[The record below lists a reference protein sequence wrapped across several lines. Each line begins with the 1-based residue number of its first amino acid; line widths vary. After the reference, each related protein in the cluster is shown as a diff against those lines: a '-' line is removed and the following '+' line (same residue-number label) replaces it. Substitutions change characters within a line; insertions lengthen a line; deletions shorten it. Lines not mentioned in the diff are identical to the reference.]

1 MIDLHVHTTHSDGQF
16 EVVQILQRAKDGGI
30 DTISFCDHNVVGA
43 YEELAKF
50 DLSNFGIK
58 IIPGVEFDFAYK
70 GKDFHMLGYNFD
82 WRKLNKSRIIDKNTP
97 EDKMEEERKHLIFL
111 KEVCKKLNIK
121 IDDSLDIKS
130 PNEKA
135 STILKYHMMEFEEN
149 SQILDEMLG
158 KDREKS
164 FARGFVHNPNSP
176 FFIDMTRGLPTAQ
189 EVANEIHR
197 CGGMVF
203 LAHPFDYKDID
214 HKQYIQ
220 EIFDLGILDGIECI
234 HTRHTLEQI
243 NYIKEFCRTH
253 NLKVSG
259 GSDFHRDGKQRLGYG
274 ANGTIQITKDYL
286 LKNIEREVKSN
297 GREI

>member
-1 MIDLHVHTTHSDGQF
+1 MIDLHVHTTHSDGQLT
-16 EVVQILQRAKDGGI
+16 VLQILQRAKDAGI
-30 DTISFCDHNVVGA
+30 DAISFCDHNVVGA
-43 YEELAKF
+43 YEELVKF
-50 DLSNFGIK
+50 DLSNFRIK

-70 GKDFHMLGYNFD
+70 GKDFHMLGYNFE
-82 WRKLNKSRIIDKNTP
+82 WRKLNKSRIIDKKTS
-97 EDKMEEERKHLIFL
+97 EDKMEEERRHLIFL

-158 KDREKS
+158 KNREKS

-176 FFIDMTRGLPTAQ
+176 FFIDMTIGLPTAQ
-189 EVANEIHR
+189 EVADEIHK

-214 HKQYIQ
+214 YKQYIQ

-243 NYIKEFCRTH
+243 NYIKEFCRIH
-253 NLKVSG
+253 NLKISG

-274 ANGTIQITKDYL
+274 VNGTTGINEDYFF
-286 LKNIEREVKSN
+286 KNIEREVGSN